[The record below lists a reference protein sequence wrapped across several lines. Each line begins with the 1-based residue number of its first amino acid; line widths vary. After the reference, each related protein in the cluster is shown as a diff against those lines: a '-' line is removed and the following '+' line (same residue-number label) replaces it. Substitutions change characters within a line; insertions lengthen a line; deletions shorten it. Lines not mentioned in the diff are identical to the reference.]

1 MIVVPHRE
9 LGVQITMLIYRLFGG
24 SVNAGI
30 PGSGANMFSYMGPR
44 GIQVRGCLDKEEVLR
59 AKNAGYL
66 HRCHVVVGTPR
77 CLAECLAEPSPLQV
91 MQHSKV

>member
-1 MIVVPHRE
+1 VIVVPHRE